1 MKSYSISSSTAVVA
15 LLAMSAVASAQQ
27 ATLADNG
34 PPADNDRLAEIVVTA
49 QKRAENLQDVPIAI
63 NTISAAQLGQNG
75 IGNAFEIQ
83 TLVPALTMSTSGG
96 AVTPFIRGIGTE
108 VTTAGEESSNAIYID
123 GVYLARVNAATL
135 ELNDID
141 QFEVL
146 KGPQGTLFGRN
157 ASGGAI
163 NITTRTPTQTPVLDA
178 TVGYAN
184 YDTVTSSVYAA
195 GGLGPNVEASIA
207 AMYRDQGDAWGHELF
222 TGAKTYFD
230 DYKGVHTK
238 WVVHPTDSTK
248 ITIGG
253 NFLKSFDNLSL
264 YESILPGYTDGNG
277 AAYPPHVYVPPSSP
291 YNSLAGSPAQEE
303 DEEQTYSVRID
314 QETGIAN
321 LVSISAYRK
330 GFGAGEFDTDY
341 GPNNWFY
348 AHLTNR
354 YNQASQELQV
364 VSRPES
370 RISWI
375 GGAYYFRSV
384 DAYTPTLLQGDEF
397 GGAEAGLYGQQVSK
411 SKALYSQA
419 TAPITSDTKLTLGL
433 RYTEDRVE
441 GSGLTNVLLPSG
453 TVIVPGTYMDEVSHF
468 SKLTWRVALDHKFSE
483 DVLGYVSDS
492 RGYKAGVYGT
502 LPITFPV
509 VKPEVLDAYEAGMK
523 TEFLDH
529 RLRVNAAAYYY
540 KITDLQVQIYPGASV
555 VLLNAPKADVK
566 GLDIDVAGSVT
577 SQLTAQAG
585 VTLLRARYVDF
596 PNAPAIVSPGN
607 LIDGKVPG
615 CSTPAVLPTPGN
627 GGNVGSFCAVDAG
640 GNTIARAPAFSG
652 VVALNYAIPLP
663 SGKLDAAVNETYKGG
678 FYWDADNVNR
688 QGGYGTLGATLTYS
702 LPQDHWWIRLWGKNL
717 LNKVVFVGE
726 AEEAAPYGDVG
737 SPGEPRTYGVTFGAR
752 Y

>member
-1 MKSYSISSSTAVVA
+1 MKKYAMSSSAAAVS
-15 LLAMSAVASAQQ
+15 LLAMSTVSSAQQ

-34 PPADNDRLAEIVVTA
+34 SPGDNDRLAEIVVTA

-63 NTISAAQLGQNG
+63 DTISAAQLGRNG
-75 IGNAFEIQ
+75 IANAFDIQ

-96 AVTPFIRGIGTE
+96 AVTPFIRGIGTL

-135 ELNDID
+135 ELNDIE

-163 NITTRTPTQTPVLDA
+163 NITTRTPTQTPVLEA

-184 YDTVTSSVYAA
+184 YDTLTSSVYAA
-195 GGLGPNVEASIA
+195 GGLGPNVEASISA
-207 AMYRDQGDAWGHELF
+207 LYRDQGDAWGHSVF

-230 DYKGVHTK
+230 DYKGVHSK
-238 WVVHPTDSTK
+238 WVVHASDSTK
-248 ITIGG
+248 ITIGW
-253 NFLKSFDNLSL
+253 NFVKSFDNISL
-264 YESILPGYTDGNG
+264 YQAILPGYTDGNG
-277 AAYPPHVYVPPSSP
+277 AAYPPHVYIPPSSP
-291 YNSLAGSPAQEE
+291 YNSLDGTPAQEE
-303 DEEQTYSVRID
+303 DEDQTYSVRID
-314 QETGIAN
+314 QATALAN

-330 GFGAGEFDTDY
+330 GYGLGEFDTDY
-341 GPNNWFY
+341 GPHNWFF

-364 VSRPES
+364 VSKPES
-370 RISWI
+370 TIAWI

-384 DAYTPTLLQGDEF
+384 DAYTPTLLTGDEF
-397 GGAEAGLYGQQVSK
+397 GGVDVGLYGQQVSK

-419 TAPITSDTKLTLGL
+419 TAPITSDTKLTIGL

-441 GSGLTNVLLPSG
+441 GSGHTNVVLPSG
-453 TVIVPGTYMDEVSHF
+453 TVIVPGAYMDQVAHF
-468 SKLTWRVALDHKFSE
+468 SKVTWRVALDHKFTD

-509 VKPEVLDAYEAGMK
+509 VKPEVLDAYEAGLK

-529 RLRVNAAAYYY
+529 RLRVNASAYYY
-540 KITDLQVQIYPGASV
+540 KISDLQVQIYPGASV

-566 GLDIDVAGSVT
+566 GLDFDVTGSVT
-577 SQLTAQAG
+577 SQLKAQAG

-596 PNAPAIVSPGN
+596 PDAPAIVSPGN
-607 LIDGKVPG
+607 LVDGKVPG

-627 GGNVGSFCAVDAG
+627 GGNVGSFCAINAD
-640 GNTIARAPAFSG
+640 GNEIARAPAFSG
-652 VVALNYAIPLP
+652 VIALDYAIPLP
-663 SGKLDAAVNETYKGG
+663 SGMIDAAVNETYKGR

-688 QGGYGTLGATLTYS
+688 QGGYGMLGATLTYT
-702 LPQDHWWIRLWGKNL
+702 LPQDHMWIRVWGKNL

-726 AEEAAPYGDVG
+726 AEEAAPFGSVG
-737 SPGEPRTYGVTFGAR
+737 SPGAPRTYGVTFGAR
-752 Y
+752 F